1 MNKSLLSLL
10 QEEHRLLNSLEY
22 SREKALYQKDFLNK
36 VKQEGLAHTSG
47 YQMDLGLLGIYEMEW
62 TQTEARLLEIRK
74 EIKEY
79 ISFLETL

>member
-10 QEEHRLLNSLEY
+10 QEEHQLLQDLEY
-22 SREKALYQKDFLNK
+22 SKGKAIDKRDWLNK
-36 VKQEGLAHTSG
+36 AEQEGLEHTSG
-47 YQMDLGLLGIYEMEW
+47 YQMDLGELAIYEMEW